1 VTTRVIKQSTSH
13 TGIYEIN
20 NKVSKI
26 IGRTKMYTN
35 EQSCT
40 QINMENV
47 QQVSVE
53 QSTYISQ
60 NTIMYIIETITNY
73 FF

>member
-1 VTTRVIKQSTSH
+1 
-13 TGIYEIN
+13 
-20 NKVSKI
+20 
-26 IGRTKMYTN
+26 MYTN
-35 EQSCT
+35 EQTCT